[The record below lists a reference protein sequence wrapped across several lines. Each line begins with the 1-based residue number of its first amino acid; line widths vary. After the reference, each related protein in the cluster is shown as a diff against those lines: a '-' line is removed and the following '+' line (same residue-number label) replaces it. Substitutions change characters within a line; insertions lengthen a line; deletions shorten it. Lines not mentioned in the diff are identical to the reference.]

1 MRILFI
7 YWAFEDQGSGL
18 LIQSYTNAARE
29 LGPEIVVYGRAV
41 PNIPLNYSTDI
52 DSADAAVFIF
62 EWTTSLLRG
71 DALDL
76 LRLMSKVPRRRR
88 VILDGDGNYNDIVRI
103 DRDYNHVD
111 SRSHRSWIEVCDS
124 LTDKICQPT
133 LHPIRENVRTF
144 LFYCY
149 NPGWELPLDV
159 RQKEFGLIYVGHS
172 KFRWDSMYRVLR
184 AVEPI
189 RDRVGRVGVVG
200 HGWGAL
206 PPWAAPMQMEDA
218 YYTDGDYLK
227 KHAVEILPAVS
238 FGRVIDWMSK
248 ATVNPVLTRPTFNHM
263 QLVTPRFFETVA
275 SNTIPV
281 FGVDE
286 AYAREIY
293 GERAV
298 ELMLPSANSSERLM
312 DMYERPEHY
321 AEVVAEIRAH
331 LAVHH
336 SQGVR
341 VQELV
346 EIIES

>member
-1 MRILFI
+1 MRIILV

-18 LIQSYTNAARE
+18 LIQGYTNAARE
-29 LGPEIVVYGRAV
+29 LGHEIVVYGRAV

-62 EWTTSLLRG
+62 EWTTNLLRG
-71 DALDL
+71 DRLDL

-88 VILDGDGNYNDIVRI
+88 VILDGDGNYNDIIRV
-103 DRDYNHVD
+103 DSDYNHPD
-111 SRSHRSWIEVCDS
+111 ARSHRSWIDVCDS
-124 LTDKICQPT
+124 LADKICQPT

-149 NPGWELPLDV
+149 NPAWELPLEV
-159 RQKEFGLIYVGHS
+159 RPKEFGLMYVGHS
-172 KFRWDSMYRVLR
+172 KFRWGGMYRVLR

-200 HGWGAL
+200 YGWGAL

-218 YYTDGDYLK
+218 YYTDGDYLNRLR
-227 KHAVEILPAVS
+227 VEVLPPVS
-238 FGRVIDWMSK
+238 FEHVIDWMSK

-263 QLVTPRFFETVA
+263 QLVTPRFFETLA

-286 AYAREIY
+286 VHAREIY
-293 GERAV
+293 GKRAV
-298 ELMLPSANSSERLM
+298 ELMLPSTNSSERLK
-312 DMYERPEHY
+312 DMYERPGHY
-321 AEVVAEIRAH
+321 ADVVSEIREH

-336 SQGVR
+336 SQRAR

-346 EIIES
+346 DIIES